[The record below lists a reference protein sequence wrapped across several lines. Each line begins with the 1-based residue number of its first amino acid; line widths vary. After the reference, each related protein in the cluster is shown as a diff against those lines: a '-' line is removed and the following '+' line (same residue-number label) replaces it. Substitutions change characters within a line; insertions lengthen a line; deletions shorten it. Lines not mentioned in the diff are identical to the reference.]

1 MVGVALAGVAMMVLL
16 ALTALI
22 ATGVDTWLHR
32 RQRRGGR
39 GA

>member
-1 MVGVALAGVAMMVLL
+1 MVGVALAGVAMMVLM

-22 ATGVDTWLHR
+22 ATGVDTWLDR
-32 RQRRGGR
+32 RRRRGGR